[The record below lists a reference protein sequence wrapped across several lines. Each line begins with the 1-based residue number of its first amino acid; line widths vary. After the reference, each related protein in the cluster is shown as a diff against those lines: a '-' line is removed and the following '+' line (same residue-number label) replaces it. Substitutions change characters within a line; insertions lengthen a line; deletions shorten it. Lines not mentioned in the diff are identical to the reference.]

1 MTEDARQQ
9 ALTYAHQNH
18 ERFLEELKEFLA
30 IPSVSTDPEHVAD
43 IRRAAEW
50 AAGQLT
56 RLGME
61 NVQIL
66 PTGGHPVVYGEQLQA
81 GKDAPT
87 VLIYGHYDIQP
98 VDPLDLWTSD
108 PFKAEVRGDNL
119 YARGASDMKGQVLAS
134 LKAVESIAH
143 TRDAGRLPVNLKWLL
158 EGEEE
163 IGSVHLGDFIKQNAK
178 MLRAD
183 FCINP
188 DAGMI
193 GADAPTITYG
203 LRGLAYFEIRVYGPD
218 HDLHSGLFGGTVHN
232 PAQALAELI
241 AGMHDQNGHITLPG
255 FYDSVRP
262 VSQAERDEIRRLPTD
277 EKHFLENTGAP
288 ALWGEPDYSP
298 EERVSIRP
306 TLEVNG
312 LLSGFIGE
320 GSKTVLPAWA
330 MAKISC
336 RLVPDQEPEEIHKC
350 MVKYMQEHAPSTIK
364 WDVKNLHNSGVAITE
379 RDSAGIRAMAR
390 AMEQVWGKRPLF
402 KREGGSIGVVVQLQ
416 KYAGVESVL
425 TGFGLPDDN
434 MHSPNEKLHLPT
446 WSKGIDAFINMFYN
460 LK

>member
-9 ALTYAHQNH
+9 ALAYAHQNY
-18 ERFLEELKEFLA
+18 ERFLEELKEFLT
-30 IPSVSTDPEHVAD
+30 IPSISTDPEHIAD

-50 AAGQLT
+50 TAGQLT
-56 RLGME
+56 GLGME

-134 LKAVESIAH
+134 LKAVESVAR
-143 TRDAGRLPVNLKWLL
+143 TCGAGGLPVNLKWLL

-163 IGSVHLGDFIKQNAK
+163 IGSLHLGDFIKQNAK

-241 AGMHDQNGHITLPG
+241 AGMHDQNGRITLPG

-262 VSQAERDEIRRLPTD
+262 VSQTERDEIARLPID

-350 MVKYMQEHAPSTIK
+350 MVKYMQEHAPKTIK

-379 RDSAGIRAMAR
+379 KDSAGIRAMAR

-416 KYAGVESVL
+416 KHAGVESVL

-446 WSKGIDAFINMFYN
+446 WSKGIDALINMFYN
-460 LK
+460 LE